1 MRFQSGVRSN
11 LDIAADRGV
20 VAAITGTNGKTTTTT
35 LVGQI
40 LKNYNPHT
48 YVVGNIGMPYA
59 DVADGMEPDAMTAAE
74 ISSFM
79 LESIVEFHPKVS
91 AILNITPDHLNR
103 IILWIIILRPRN
115 GSQRIR
121 RRQIPAC

>member
-1 MRFQSGVRSN
+1 
-11 LDIAADRGV
+11 
-20 VAAITGTNGKTTTTT
+20 
-35 LVGQI
+35 
-40 LKNYNPHT
+40 
-48 YVVGNIGMPYA
+48 MPYA

-103 IILWIIILRPRN
+103 HHTMDNYIAAKERIAENQTKADTCVRTMTRN
-115 GSQRIR
+115 CCGHMEKTV
-121 RRQIPAC
+121 RQMFCFSAVCINWNRA